1 MQKGE
6 GQLIPSLTLGAKVRT
21 APGMALDAF
30 MSTFLEGISTP
41 PSLPARSSTLFHF
54 GQTKENRIPD
64 IFSTYNYLHK

>member
-30 MSTFLEGISTP
+30 MATFLKGISTP
-41 PSLPARSSTLFHF
+41 PSLPARSSTLSS
-54 GQTKENRIPD
+54 GQTKENLFPD